1 MSDSRQILP
10 ARPAKL
16 HLMQLDL
23 EHMHRACEAKDSRF
37 DGWFFAGITST
48 GIYCRP
54 SCPARTPKR
63 ENRRFFPTAAA
74 AQTAGFRACKRCRPD
89 ASPGSPEW
97 DTRADLVGRLMRL
110 IGDGV
115 VDREGVTGLASRVG
129 FSERHVHRCLVDA
142 VGAGPL
148 ALARAQ
154 RAQAAR
160 ILIET
165 TDLPMAPLALAA
177 GFASVRQFNDTVR
190 EVFATTPSEL
200 RRRGRPGPADGLTLR
215 LPYRAPLEAEELIA
229 FLGARAVPGVEEV
242 VDGAYR
248 RSLRLPHAPGIVE
261 LRPVEGHI
269 RATLHLDDLRDL
281 GPAVQRCRRLFDL
294 DSDPLA
300 IAEHLASDPL
310 IGSLVRA
317 APGRRVPGHVDAHEQ
332 AVRAVL
338 GQQVSLGGAATL
350 AGRLVRTHGETL
362 ARPIGT
368 VTHLFPTAEAL
379 ASADIAGMPATR
391 AAAVKTMAA
400 ALASG
405 DIDLGAGADRAEAQ
419 RRLMALPGIGPWT
432 VSYIAMRALRD
443 PDAFLA
449 SDLGIRHALERLGQ
463 DASPRAALR
472 LAERWRPY
480 RAAASQHLWSIL
492 TKPATPSVELAA

>member
-1 MSDSRQILP
+1 
-10 ARPAKL
+10 
-16 HLMQLDL
+16 MQLDL
-23 EHMHRACEAKDSRF
+23 GHMHQACEAKDARF

-63 ENRRFFPTAAA
+63 ENRRFFTTAAA
-74 AQTAGFRACKRCRPD
+74 AQSAGFRACKRCRPD

-97 DTRADLVGRLMRL
+97 DARADLVGRLMRL

-115 VDREGVTGLASRVG
+115 VDREGVAGLAWRVS

-165 TDLPMAPLALAA
+165 TNLPMAPLALAA

-200 RRRGRPGPADGLTLR
+200 RRKARRDDANGGTQSGIVLR
-215 LPYRAPLEAEELIA
+215 LPYRAPLEADELIA
-229 FLGARAVPGVEEV
+229 FLGARAVPGVEEI
-242 VDGAYR
+242 DGRTYR
-248 RSLRLPHAPGIVE
+248 RSLRLPHAPGIAE
-261 LRPVEGHI
+261 LRPAEGHV

-281 GPAVQRCRRLFDL
+281 GPAVQRCRRLLDL
-294 DSDPLA
+294 VSDPLA
-300 IAEHLASDPL
+300 ISEHLASDPL

-350 AGRLVRTHGETL
+350 AGRLVRAHGETL
-362 ARPIGT
+362 ARPIGA
-368 VTHLFPTAEAL
+368 VTHLFPTSKAL
-379 ASADIAGMPATR
+379 AKADIAGMPATR
-391 AAAVKTMAA
+391 AAAVRTMAA

-405 DIDLGAGADRAEAQ
+405 EIDLGAGADRAEAQ

-463 DASPRAALR
+463 DPSPKGALK

-480 RAAASQHLWSIL
+480 RAAASQHLWSTL
-492 TKPATPSVELAA
+492 TKPATRSVELAA